1 MIKLDDMINR
11 FLEYGLE
18 VVNYQKVSA
27 NLPVKCKDKLGYLAS
42 IKYSTLR
49 GTSPYIFSVF
59 DKRNPYVIENINK
72 FIKDNDINITLMS
85 TSFDGG
91 GSPLSWKCSCG
102 EIFVCSLDAVRY
114 SNKISCNT
122 CSFKNRADLG
132 RFTNEDASKQ
142 AMDFGMRII
151 DSYTGAL
158 TPMLV
163 MDEKGYIGDITL
175 ANIKFG
181 KKFSIF
187 SPKYIYENI
196 RNYIKIKN
204 YNLELIYVYPFL
216 NRRDRARI
224 KCRCEC
230 GNIFEMGM
238 ESLLGFDKSRCNE
251 CTKKMSR
258 YECVVKRNIDK
269 LGYKYISQKRFY
281 EYDFQKYSFDFY
293 IEEINTII
301 EVDGEGHFF
310 PVRFNGISQEEAEEN
325 FKQYKI
331 RDALKNNFCSINH
344 IKLIRISYLQIFSGE
359 YIKIISNITCEK

>member
-1 MIKLDDMINR
+1 MITLEKMISR

-18 VVNYQKVSA
+18 IVDYQKVLSHS
-27 NLPVKCKDKLGYLAS
+27 PVKCKNSSGYLGFVA
-42 IKYSTLR
+42 YSTLR
-49 GTSPYIFSVF
+49 GKPPYVFSAF

-72 FIKDNDINITLMS
+72 FIKDNNININLMS
-85 TSFDGG
+85 TCFDGG
-91 GSPLSWKCSCG
+91 SSPLRWKCSCG
-102 EIFVCSLDAVRY
+102 EIFTCSLDSVRY
-114 SNKISCNT
+114 SDKTSCNT

-132 RFTNEDASKQ
+132 RFTPEDANKQ
-142 AMDFGMRII
+142 AMDFGMHII
-151 DSYTGAL
+151 GNYEGAL

-163 MDEKGYIGDITL
+163 MDENGYIGDITL

-187 SPKYIYENI
+187 SPKYIYENL

-204 YNLELIYVYPFL
+204 YDLELIYVYPFL
-216 NRRDRARI
+216 NRRNHARI

-238 ESLLGFDKSRCNE
+238 ESLLGFNKNRCDE

-258 YECVVKRNIDK
+258 YESVVKRTIDEI
-269 LGYKYISQKRFY
+269 GYKYVAQKRFY
-281 EYDFQKYSFDFY
+281 EYNFQKYSFDFY

-325 FKQYKI
+325 FRQCKV
-331 RDALKNNFCSINH
+331 RDALKNEFCSINH
-344 IKLIRISYLQIFSGE
+344 INLIRISYLEILNDE
-359 YIKIISNITCEK
+359 YINIINNITCEK